1 MSDPS
6 HDEQKLPEDDF
17 AIPIGTHME
26 LMPGE
31 AEAEF
36 EFDPATSEDLRRRL
50 DEFDEMRTRAYVES
64 RSVHLG
70 GFRHK

>member
-1 MSDPS
+1 M
-6 HDEQKLPEDDF
+6 PEDDF
-17 AIPIGTHME
+17 AVPLGTHME

-31 AEAEF
+31 AE
-36 EFDPATSEDLRRRL
+36 FDFDAATSEDLRRRL

-70 GFRHK
+70 GFRPR